1 MIDDALRHYA
11 YPVSHPLQAPGQI
24 DLLHMHEELFI
35 ESAGLIPRRSP
46 DGHCS
51 TRCPEDVARVVV
63 LARIDFDVE
72 ENPTSRKRISEPVD
86 KPARRTRILEPAAVI
101 VLKQLRLYGGDFRI
115 LECTN
120 ERLQPTGRHLNV
132 SIRH

>member
-11 YPVSHPLQAPGQI
+11 YPVSHPLQSPGQI
-24 DLLHMHEELFI
+24 YLLHMHEELLI

-51 TRCPEDVARVVV
+51 TRCPEDVARGVV

-72 ENPTSRKRISEPVD
+72 ENPTSRKRISERVD
-86 KPARRTRILEPAAVI
+86 KRAPRTRIVEPAAGL
-101 VLKQLRLYGGDFRI
+101 VLHQQLTY
-115 LECTN
+115 
-120 ERLQPTGRHLNV
+120 V
-132 SIRH
+132 

>member
-11 YPVSHPLQAPGQI
+11 YPVSHPLQSPGQI
-24 DLLHMHEELFI
+24 YLLHMHEELLI

-72 ENPTSRKRISEPVD
+72 DNPTSRKRISEPVSLRQYTD
-86 KPARRTRILEPAAVI
+86 GVCSPRCPDDVARVVVLARIA
-101 VLKQLRLYGGDFRI
+101 
-115 LECTN
+115 
-120 ERLQPTGRHLNV
+120 
-132 SIRH
+132 